1 MGGLGEEKRKKSPDL
16 VIDRSVE
23 LFGYT
28 PDEKSDRN
36 LEWMLENGYSI
47 RHRRGSWAS
56 TTGGFYGA
64 HMAIIAR
71 MEPMD
76 PALDGTRAMI

>member
-1 MGGLGEEKRKKSPDL
+1 MGLMSLLVRGGLGEEKRKKNSDL

-23 LFGYT
+23 LLGYT

-47 RHRRGSWAS
+47 RHRRGGRGHPRRADF
-56 TTGGFYGA
+56 T
-64 HMAIIAR
+64 AR
-71 MEPMD
+71 TW
-76 PALDGTRAMI
+76 L